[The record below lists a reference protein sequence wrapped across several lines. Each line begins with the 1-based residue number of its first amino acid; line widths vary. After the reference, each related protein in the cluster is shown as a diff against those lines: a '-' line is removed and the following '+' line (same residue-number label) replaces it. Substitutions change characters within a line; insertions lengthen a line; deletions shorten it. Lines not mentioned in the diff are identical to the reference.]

1 MKIYIAIFLLATGFV
16 ANRKII
22 DKLLY
27 KNEEYAEER
36 IEEKYSKMVLILSI
50 LFYFFGSMSLFFSN
64 LSQNQMIIGS
74 IFFNML
80 YIVSIID
87 YFTMYIYESVL
98 FSYAALLFLSK
109 IVLGEMSFITSLYLL
124 LISGGLY
131 GIIYIIAKWIYK
143 REAFGLGDVYL
154 MAIIGAVMSFDTIV
168 LAVFLPFY
176 IAPIF
181 LLVRYLANRSNSF
194 FKSEI
199 PFGPYMCLAG
209 WIAFIYGDIIMNMY
223 FNMIGM

>member
-1 MKIYIAIFLLATGFV
+1 MKIYIAIFLLAAGFA

-27 KNEEYAEER
+27 KNEEYAQER
-36 IEEKYSKMVLILSI
+36 IEEKHSKMVLILSI
-50 LFYFFGSMSLFFSN
+50 LFYFFGSASLFFSD

-80 YIVSIID
+80 YIVTVID

-98 FSYAALLFLSK
+98 FSYAGLLFISK

-154 MAIIGAVMSFDTIV
+154 MAIIGAVMSFKTIA
-168 LAVFLPFY
+168 LAVCLPFY

-181 LLVRYLANRSNSF
+181 LLVRYLANRNKSF

-199 PFGPYMCLAG
+199 PFGPYMCLGA
-209 WIAFIYGDIIMNMY
+209 WIAFIYGDIIMNWY
-223 FNMIGM
+223 FNMIAM

>member
-1 MKIYIAIFLLATGFV
+1 MAAGFA
-16 ANRKII
+16 ANMKII

-27 KNEEYAEER
+27 KNEEIKEDR
-36 IEEKYSKMVLILSI
+36 IEEKYSKMVLIISI
-50 LFYFFGSMSLFFSN
+50 LFYFFGIISLFFSN
-64 LSQNQMIIGS
+64 LSQNQVIIGA

-80 YIVSIID
+80 YIVAIID

-98 FSYAALLFLSK
+98 FIYAGLLFISK
-109 IVLGEMSFITSLYLL
+109 IILGEMSFITSLYLL

-131 GIIYIIAKWIYK
+131 GIIYIIAKWVYK
-143 REAFGLGDVYL
+143 KEAFGLGDVYL
-154 MAIIGAVMSFDTIV
+154 MAIIGALMSFQTIA

-176 IAPIF
+176 IAPVFILIKYF
-181 LLVRYLANRSNSF
+181 VNRSKSF

-199 PFGPYMCLAG
+199 PFGPYICLAG
-209 WIAFIYGDIIMNMY
+209 WITFVYGDIIMSMY